1 MDTAKDAR
9 VLVLE
14 DALRRLNEIIGNR
27 KLRMH
32 IEYSKLANTLKTAGT
47 LLYEVKYSYVDA
59 KALAELEAT
68 GNLVSAIA
76 EFADLFRTAVKSQ
89 AYKPQSINE
98 KVALT
103 EAQYS
108 LAIVEGFEQ
117 RLLKGDDDPAH
128 AIDILAVEISQTK
141 AVEDSASLT
150 ECRCTDGSRI
160 WTIVTNIAGIET
172 GMKLPCAVLPPADMM
187 GIVSEAM
194 FLGGTALSDETE
206 LGRLANPSGMAMDQA
221 RAQVLQ
227 ITKRMT

>member
-89 AYKPQSINE
+89 AYKPQS
-98 KVALT
+98 
-103 EAQYS
+103 
-108 LAIVEGFEQ
+108 
-117 RLLKGDDDPAH
+117 
-128 AIDILAVEISQTK
+128 
-141 AVEDSASLT
+141 
-150 ECRCTDGSRI
+150 
-160 WTIVTNIAGIET
+160 
-172 GMKLPCAVLPPADMM
+172 
-187 GIVSEAM
+187 
-194 FLGGTALSDETE
+194 
-206 LGRLANPSGMAMDQA
+206 
-221 RAQVLQ
+221 
-227 ITKRMT
+227 

>member
-14 DALRRLNEIIGNR
+14 DALRRLNEIVGNR

-32 IEYSKLANTLKTAGT
+32 IEYSKLANALKTAGT

-68 GNLVSAIA
+68 RNLVCAIV
-76 EFADLFRTAVKSQ
+76 EFADLFSDAVKSQ
-89 AYKPQSINE
+89 AYKPQSVNE
-98 KVALT
+98 EMAFT

-108 LAIVEGFEQ
+108 LAIVKGFEK
-117 RLLKGDDDPAH
+117 RLLGADDDPAH
-128 AIDILAVEISQTK
+128 AIDILAVELSQTK
-141 AVEDSASLT
+141 AVEGSANLT

-160 WTIVTNIAGIET
+160 WTIVTNIADVEAGV
-172 GMKLPCAVLPPADMM
+172 KLPCAILPPAEMM

-194 FLGGTALSDETE
+194 FLSGVPLSENTE
-206 LGRLANPSGMAMDQA
+206 LGPLKDPPSHALDQA
-221 RAQVLQ
+221 RAQVLH

>member
-14 DALRRLNEIIGNR
+14 DALRRLNEIVGNR

-32 IEYSKLANTLKTAGT
+32 IEYSKLADALKIAGT

-59 KALAELEAT
+59 KALVELEAT
-68 GNLVSAIA
+68 RNLVGAIV
-76 EFADLFRTAVKSQ
+76 EFADLLSDAVESQ
-89 AYKPQSINE
+89 AYKPQSVNE
-98 KVALT
+98 EMAFT

-108 LAIVEGFEQ
+108 LAIVKGFER
-117 RLLKGDDDPAH
+117 RLLRADDDPAQ

-141 AVEDSASLT
+141 AVEGSAKLT

-160 WTIVTNIAGIET
+160 WTIVTNIADVEAGV
-172 GMKLPCAVLPPADMM
+172 KLPCAVLPPAEMM
-187 GIVSEAM
+187 GKVSEAM
-194 FLGGTALSDETE
+194 FLSGAPLSENTE
-206 LGRLANPSGMAMDQA
+206 LGPLNNPPSHALDQA